1 MGRIVNWDDVTE
13 TSFISEEGKYT
24 LKIVEHKR
32 TTTANGNE
40 CDVYSCQT
48 KDGEKIN
55 VSLYLV
61 DKAMWKYKRFAK
73 ACGLNVSGSTDLD
86 ELPKTFIGK
95 KFVGLVK
102 RQPDKLNVET
112 GLPEKSKY
120 FEVAE
125 FYPVEM

>member
-1 MGRIVNWDDVTE
+1 MTRIINWDDVTE
-13 TSFISEEGKYT
+13 SSFINEEGKYT
-24 LKIVEHKR
+24 LKVVEHKR

-40 CDVYSCQT
+40 CDVYTCQT

-61 DKAMWKYKRFAK
+61 DKAMWKYKKFAK
-73 ACGLNVSGSTDLD
+73 ACGLSVSGSTDLD
-86 ELPKTFIGK
+86 ELPKAFVGK

-112 GLPEKSKY
+112 GAPEKSKY

-125 FYPVEM
+125 FYPVEA